1 MNSSLSGGS
10 ITLWLNQLKSG
21 DPEAVGLLWATYFTR
36 LTAAARARLRTAPRG
51 RADEEDVALSAFD
64 SFCRRAERGQF
75 PNLDD
80 RDDLWQVLLT
90 IADRKAAQLVRDE
103 MRLKR
108 GGGRVVQASVLDA
121 AGGSGAD
128 VFGATVGAEP
138 TPEFAAQVAEEYE
151 RLLSLLDESELR
163 AIAVWKMEGYTNSEV
178 AARIGRAEV
187 TVERKL
193 ARIRRKW
200 GGPDQPQ

>member
-1 MNSSLSGGS
+1 MNSLSAAGS
-10 ITLWLNQLKSG
+10 ITVWLNQLKGG
-21 DPEAVGLLWATYFTR
+21 DPAAVGPLWATYFAR
-36 LTAAARARLRTAPRG
+36 LIAVARARLRAAPRG
-51 RADEEDVALSAFD
+51 IADEEDVALSAFD

-90 IADRKAAQLVRDE
+90 IAERKAARLVRDE
-103 MRLKR
+103 ARQKR
-108 GGGRVVQASVLDA
+108 GGGRVVPASVLDA

-128 VFGATVGAEP
+128 VLGTAVGAEP
-138 TPEFAAQVAEEYE
+138 APEFAAQVAEECE
-151 RLLSLLDESELR
+151 RLLSALEDRELR
-163 AIAVWKMEGYTNSEV
+163 NLAVWKMEGYTNAEL

-200 GGPDQPQ
+200 EAAR